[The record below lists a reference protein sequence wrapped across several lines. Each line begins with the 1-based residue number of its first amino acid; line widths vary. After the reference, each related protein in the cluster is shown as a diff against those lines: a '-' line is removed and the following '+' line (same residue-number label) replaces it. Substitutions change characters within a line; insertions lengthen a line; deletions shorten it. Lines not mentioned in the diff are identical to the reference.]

1 MRILITLFCFLFVEV
16 VLAQQPMTINLTE
29 KEGLPDKEFYRLLE
43 DDKGFI
49 WLAAD
54 KGLYKYDGFRF
65 KQYIHPDQ
73 VGLSVFSVRKD
84 ADNIIWYTNLS
95 NQIFYIKNGKIH
107 LFKELK
113 EIFKGNV
120 IQIFTYNNTV
130 VFLGSSRL
138 MIFDKNTGEL
148 MFKNNTNRTKFY
160 SEIISRNNNIY
171 AFTLA
176 GNLIRIDSTFTLTD
190 LGKKLTFAETKVR
203 GASLRQLKGGA
214 YLFTTL
220 HRDKSSKF
228 YILDTNFENKF
239 SFSKLEIAERFII
252 HSLRIFGEEIYLL
265 TSRGVFIYKLVNQ
278 ELKLQ
283 RKIFE
288 GKPVSDALKDSK
300 GNLWLTTLN
309 HGVYVVPNPDLKSN
323 FNAPE
328 SNRIRKMFRG
338 KENEIFLI
346 GTRNEFY
353 IFNTDTQKVATIK
366 FNNSSDIEYL
376 FYEKSRDLY
385 YLQSV
390 ESFNA
395 VRFKNNKI
403 NIINQRQSHVIKD
416 HFFVNK
422 DTLLIATGIT
432 SKLINLQDV
441 SKPRFDAKT
450 SYGRAYC
457 CYADK
462 INNQYCF
469 GTVKGFHIYNNNFI
483 REEIKNGDKSI
494 YIKDI
499 TSSKDTIWA
508 LSFKKGIYK
517 IENKKITKQLT
528 CKDGLLSNINSFIK
542 YDSINNSIWF
552 AGDRGIQKFDLT
564 TNKFNNLTKNNGV
577 SSYEFLGLEVI
588 NGRVYVGTTTELF
601 SFSAQN
607 IFKNSKK
614 KNKPLPYFKGIKI
627 DNVNKELAKNYTIP
641 SSVEKIEIAFNTN
654 GFLSRENTIYQYRL
668 QRNRKEDIPW
678 QVETSQSNTVVYNK
692 LAQGDYVFQL
702 KAKEGEISS
711 DIKELRFTVKG
722 VFYTQWWFFLLITL
736 SVSSFL
742 WYYFNRKNKQ
752 LKERQK
758 LILDKQ
764 NKELENIF
772 LKLESL
778 RSQMNPHFIFN
789 ALNSIQDYILNNE
802 KKLARTYLVKF
813 SRLIRMYLE
822 HSQKNR
828 ITVREELSALIF
840 YLELEKDRFEDSF
853 SFTIDV
859 DENLDQDTVEIPT
872 FLIQPYVEN
881 AIKHG
886 LLHRKENRKLKLNFR
901 INEKQKVLECLIE
914 DNGVGR
920 VFSREINNRK
930 AFKPKSFSSEANAK
944 RISLLNKT
952 RETPIKLEII
962 DQYDNAKNP
971 TGTLVKLEIPIDF

>member
-1 MRILITLFCFLFVEV
+1 MRFIITLFCFLFTTV
-16 VLAQQPMTINLTE
+16 VLAQQPMAINLTE

-54 KGLYKYDGFRF
+54 KGLYRYDGFQF

-73 VGLSVFSVRKD
+73 IGLSVFSVVKD
-84 ADNIIWYTNLS
+84 RDDIIWYTNLS
-95 NQIFYIKNGKIH
+95 NQIFYIKNGKVH

-113 EIFKGNV
+113 EFFRGNV
-120 IQIFTYNNTV
+120 IQIFAHNSTII
-130 VFLGSSRL
+130 FLGSSRL
-138 MIFDKNTGEL
+138 MIYDKNTGKLE
-148 MFKNNTNRTKFY
+148 FKNNTDRTRFY
-160 SEIISRNNNIY
+160 SEVISKDNNIY
-171 AFTLA
+171 AFTLE
-176 GNLIRIDSTFTLTD
+176 GSLVRIDSTFTLTD
-190 LGKKLTFAETKVR
+190 LGKKMTFAETRVR
-203 GASLRQLKGGA
+203 GATLRQVGDS
-214 YLFTTL
+214 YLLTTM
-220 HRDKSSKF
+220 HKDKSSEF
-228 YILDTNFENKF
+228 YILDTDFEKKF
-239 SFSKLEIAERFII
+239 SFLKLEIPEKFII
-252 HSLRIFGEEIYLL
+252 NSLRVFNEEIYLL
-265 TSRGVFIYKLVNQ
+265 TSKGVYIYKLINQ
-278 ELKLQ
+278 KLKLQ
-283 RKIFE
+283 QKIFE
-288 GKPVSDALKDSK
+288 GTVISDALKDSK

-323 FNAPE
+323 FTAPE
-328 SNRIRKMFRG
+328 SNRIRKIFRG

-346 GTRNEFY
+346 GTGNEFY
-353 IFNTDTQKVATIK
+353 IFNTDTQKTTTIEFK
-366 FNNSSDIEYL
+366 NSSEIEYM

-395 VRFKNNKI
+395 VRFKNNKVH
-403 NIINQRQSHVIKD
+403 IIREHLSHVIKD

-422 DTLLIATGIT
+422 DTLLMATGKT
-432 SKLINLQDV
+432 SMLINLKDV
-441 SKPRFDAKT
+441 SKPRFDAKS
-450 SYGRAYC
+450 SYGRAYS
-457 CYADK
+457 CYGDK
-462 INNQYCF
+462 YNNQYYF
-469 GTVKGFHIYNNNFI
+469 GTVKGFHVYNNNFI

-499 TSSKDTIWA
+499 TSSKDTVWA
-508 LSFKKGIYK
+508 LSFKKGVYK
-517 IENKKITKQLT
+517 IEQNKINKQLT

-542 YDSINNSIWF
+542 YDSVNNSIWL
-552 AGDRGIQKFDLT
+552 AGDKGIQKLNLT
-564 TNKFNNLTKNNGV
+564 TNKFSNLTKNNGV
-577 SSYEFLGLEVI
+577 SSYEFLGMEII

-601 SFSAQN
+601 SFN
-607 IFKNSKK
+607 TEKIFDNLNTQ
-614 KNKPLPYFKGIKI
+614 NKPLPYFKGIKI
-627 DNVNKELAKNYTIP
+627 DNVNKEITKNYII
-641 SSVEKIEIAFNTN
+641 SSNVDKLEIAFNTN
-654 GFLSRENTIYQYRL
+654 GFLSKEHTSYQYRL
-668 QRNRKEDIPW
+668 LQNRKEDIPW
-678 QVETSQSNTVVYNK
+678 QEETSQSNTVVYNK
-692 LAQGDYVFQL
+692 LAQGNYIFQL
-702 KAKEGEISS
+702 KAKEGENTS
-711 DIKELRFTVKG
+711 DIQELRFTVKG

-752 LKERQK
+752 LKEKQK

-828 ITVREELSALIF
+828 ITVREELGALNF

-853 SFTIDV
+853 TFIIDV

-886 LLHRKENRKLKLNFR
+886 LLHRKENRKLNLSFR
-901 INEKQKVLECLIE
+901 INEELKVLECLIQ

-920 VFSREINNRK
+920 VFSKEINNRK

-962 DQYDNAKNP
+962 DQYDSTNKP
-971 TGTLVKLEIPIDF
+971 TGTLVKLQIPIDF

>member
-1 MRILITLFCFLFVEV
+1 MRILITLFCFLFVEIV
-16 VLAQQPMTINLTE
+16 VAQQPMAINLTE

-43 DDKGFI
+43 DDKGFV

-54 KGLYKYDGFRF
+54 KGLYRYDGFKF

-73 VGLSVFSVRKD
+73 IGLSVFSVVKD
-84 ADNIIWYTNLS
+84 RDNIIWFTNLS
-95 NQIFYIKNGKIH
+95 NQIFYIKNGKVH

-113 EIFKGNV
+113 EFFRGNV
-120 IQIFTYNNTV
+120 VQIFTHNNAV
-130 VFLGSSRL
+130 IFLGSSRL
-138 MIFDKNTGEL
+138 MIFDKNTGKL
-148 MFKNNTNRTKFY
+148 LFKNNTDRTRFY
-160 SEIISRNNNIY
+160 SEVISRGNNIY
-171 AFTLA
+171 AFTLE
-176 GNLIRIDSTFTLTD
+176 GHLVRIDSTFTLTD
-190 LGKKLTFAETKVR
+190 LGKKMTFAKTRVR
-203 GASLRQLKGGA
+203 GATLRQIGDA
-214 YLFTTL
+214 YLVSTL

-228 YILDTNFENKF
+228 YILDTDFDKRF
-239 SFSKLEIAERFII
+239 SFSKSSIDEKFIVN
-252 HSLRIFGEEIYLL
+252 SLRIFDDEIYLL
-265 TSRGVFIYKLVNQ
+265 TSRGVYVYTLVNQ
-278 ELKLQ
+278 KLKLQ

-288 GKPVSDALKDSK
+288 GTVVSDALKDSK

-309 HGVYVVPNPDLKSN
+309 NGVYVVPNPDLKSN
-323 FNAPE
+323 FNTPE
-328 SNRIRKMFRG
+328 SYRIRKMFRG

-346 GTRNEFY
+346 GTGNEFY
-353 IFNTDTQKVATIK
+353 IFNTDTNKVTTIEFK
-366 FNNSSDIEYL
+366 NSSEIEYL

-395 VRFKNNKI
+395 VRFKNNKV
-403 NIINQRQSHVIKD
+403 NIIKQHQSHVIKD

-432 SKLINLQDV
+432 SKLVNLQDV

-450 SYGRAYC
+450 SYGRSYS
-457 CYADK
+457 CYGDK
-462 INNQYCF
+462 DNKQYYF
-469 GTVKGFHIYNNNFI
+469 GTVKGLHVYNDNFI
-483 REEIKNGDKSI
+483 REEIKKEDKSI

-499 TSSKDTIWA
+499 TSSKDTVWA

-517 IENKKITKQLT
+517 IENRAISAQLT
-528 CKDGLLSNINSFIK
+528 CKNGLLSNINSFIK
-542 YDSINNSIWF
+542 YDSINNSIWL
-552 AGDRGIQKFDLT
+552 AGDRGIQKLDLT

-577 SSYEFLGLEVI
+577 SSYEFLGIEII
-588 NGRVYVGTTTELF
+588 NGRIYVGTTTELF
-601 SFSAQN
+601 SFNAQKVFN
-607 IFKNSKK
+607 KTNKE
-614 KNKPLPYFKGIKI
+614 NKPLPYFKEIKI
-627 DNVNKELAKNYTIP
+627 DNVAQEFANTYAI
-641 SSVEKIEIAFNTN
+641 SSDVQKIEIAFNTN
-654 GFLSRENTIYQYRL
+654 GFLSKEHTSYQYRL
-668 QRNRKEDIPW
+668 LQNRKEDIPW
-678 QVETSQSNTVVYNK
+678 QEETSQSNTVVYNK
-692 LAQGDYVFQL
+692 LVQGNYIFQL
-702 KAKEGEISS
+702 KAKEGENTS
-711 DIKELRFTVKG
+711 DVQELRFTVKG
-722 VFYTQWWFFLLITL
+722 VFYTQWWFFLLITI

-752 LKERQK
+752 LKEKQK

-828 ITVREELSALIF
+828 ITVRDELSALNF

-853 SFTIDV
+853 SFTINV
-859 DENLDQDTVEIPT
+859 DENLDQDAVEIPT

-901 INEKQKVLECLIE
+901 INEEQKVLECLIE

-952 RETPIKLEII
+952 RKTPIKLEII
-962 DQYDNAKNP
+962 DQYDNAENP